1 MPTSA
6 DPDTSGHDAYHA
18 LAEWCDPML
27 REIGVQL
34 RDGHLRP
41 RDVLTAGAYR
51 PVLLRALENVR
62 RQEAT
67 AGREAHR

>member
-1 MPTSA
+1 
-6 DPDTSGHDAYHA
+6 
-18 LAEWCDPML
+18 ML

-51 PVLLRALENVR
+51 PVLLHALENVR
-62 RQEAT
+62 RQEAA